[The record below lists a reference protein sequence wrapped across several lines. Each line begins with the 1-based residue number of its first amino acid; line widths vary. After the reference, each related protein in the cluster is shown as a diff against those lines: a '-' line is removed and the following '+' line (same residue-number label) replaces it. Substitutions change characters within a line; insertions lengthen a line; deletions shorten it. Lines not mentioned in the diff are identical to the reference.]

1 VTNQTPTSSGPQ
13 AVPGLMSQAEKHFQA
28 GRLGDAEV
36 LLRNALK
43 IQPNNADAL
52 YALGLVAYRAGKPD
66 AAILLIAEAI
76 DLNPSAVRFHTN
88 ICAMY
93 EMTGQLQKAIEH
105 GRIAVTLKPQSS
117 EAHNNLGVAYLSSG
131 EPSIAVEH
139 FTKAI
144 EADKR
149 NADALSNRSK
159 AQIRLRRPADAA
171 RDARAAS
178 ELVPNNASAL
188 NGLAAA
194 LVALNDHA
202 GAEAAVRR
210 ALAIQPGNLEAM
222 LNLAIALKGQKKLED
237 ALAIANQ
244 TAQMFPGRVEPLSL
258 AAEIYLDRRADEA
271 AARLIEQA
279 LALDP
284 DDAGTLLVAGR
295 LHTEGLRPEKALE
308 FFRRAV
314 ASQPASSEAH
324 LMLGIALRQSGQ
336 FDAAIKSIE
345 HAMALNPENVAAY
358 LEISEAKQ
366 FVSESDPHFVSMK
379 RLSESAA
386 ASSRD
391 QVAPLYFALGKAFDD
406 LNQPDQA
413 FASFEKACALMR
425 RSITFSEP
433 VALELFD
440 RIQRDF
446 TPAVVERLS
455 GSGDPS
461 QLPLFVMGMPR
472 SGTTLVEQ
480 ILSSHPMVM
489 GGGELVDVRD
499 ALGDLRSRV
508 EGNPPY
514 PEMLQSLSVKDVQ
527 LFGNL
532 VARRLGRRAD
542 GRQHITD
549 KMTSNFFFVGLL
561 HLALP
566 RAKII
571 HVRRNA
577 VDTCLSCYTK
587 LFRSGVEYSYDLG
600 ELGRYYAAYDRLMA
614 HWKRVLPPGA
624 FLEVRYEDVVGDLE
638 GQAKRILSHCDLPW
652 DESVLAFHQNE
663 RSVRTA
669 SGLQVRQ
676 PLYASSVARWRRY
689 EAHLSPLLKELGDL
703 ANQ

>member
-1 VTNQTPTSSGPQ
+1 VSNQSPTSSGPQ
-13 AVPGLMSQAEKHFQA
+13 TVPGLMSQAEKHFQA
-28 GRLGDAEV
+28 GRLGEAEV

-52 YALGLVAYRAGKPD
+52 YALGLVAYRVGKPD

-76 DLNPSAVRFHTN
+76 DIDPSAVRFHTN

-93 EMTGQLQKAIEH
+93 ENAGQFQKAVEH

-144 EADKR
+144 EADTR

-159 AQIRLRRPADAA
+159 TYLRLRRLEEAE
-171 RDARAAS
+171 RDARAATEIS
-178 ELVPNNASAL
+178 PNHGAAH

-194 LVALNDHA
+194 LIALTDHA
-202 GAEAAVRR
+202 GAETAVRR
-210 ALAIQPGNLEAM
+210 ALALAPGNLEAM
-222 LNLAIALKGQKKLED
+222 LNLVIALIGQKKLDD

-244 TAQMFPGRVEPLSL
+244 TTQMFPDRVEPLSL
-258 AAEIYLDRRADEA
+258 AAAICLDRRAYEA
-271 AARLIEQA
+271 AARLIERA

-284 DDAGTLLVAGR
+284 DNVETLLVAGR
-295 LHTEGLRPEKALE
+295 LHNEELRPQKGLE
-308 FFRRAV
+308 FLQRAV
-314 ASQPASSEAH
+314 AAQPANADARN
-324 LMLGIALRQSGQ
+324 LLGNALRQAGQ
-336 FDAAIKSIE
+336 FEAALKAFEYSL
-345 HAMALNPENVAAY
+345 ALSPENCGVYFDIA
-358 LEISEAKQ
+358 EAKR
-366 FVSESDPHFVSMK
+366 FVSEDDPH
-379 RLSESAA
+379 LAA
-386 ASSRD
+386 MLALDRNAATR
-391 QVAPLYFALGKAFDD
+391 APAQQMLLNFALGKAFDD
-406 LNQPDQA
+406 LNRPHEA
-413 FASFEKACALMR
+413 FANFQKACTIK
-425 RSITFSEP
+425 RSDTPYAEASS
-433 VALELFD
+433 LELFS
-440 RIQRDF
+440 RIQHHF
-446 TPAVVERLS
+446 TRSVVDRLS

-461 QLPLFVMGMPR
+461 PLPIYVIGMPR

-480 ILSSHPMVM
+480 IISSHPMVL

-499 ALGDLRSRV
+499 SLSDLRTRV
-508 EGNPPY
+508 AGQRPF
-514 PEMLQSLSVKDVQ
+514 PEMLETLNSDDVRLLGQSIVRRM
-527 LFGNL
+527 
-532 VARRLGRRAD
+532 ARRSQGRLR
-542 GRQHITD
+542 ITD
-549 KMTSNFFFVGLL
+549 KMTSNFFFMGML

-566 RAKII
+566 QAKII

-587 LFRSGVEYSYDLG
+587 LFLSGVEYSYDLG

-614 HWKRVLPPGA
+614 HWKHVLPPGA

-689 EAHLSPLLKELGDL
+689 EANLSPLLKELGDL

>member
-1 VTNQTPTSSGPQ
+1 VSNQNPTSSGPQ
-13 AVPGLMSQAEKHFQA
+13 TVPGLMSQAEKHFQA

-93 EMTGQLQKAIEH
+93 EMTGQRQKAIEH

-149 NADALSNRSK
+149 NSDALSNRSK
-159 AQIRLRRPADAA
+159 AQIRLRRPVDAE
-171 RDARAAS
+171 RDARAATEIS
-178 ELVPNNASAL
+178 PNNAAAQ

-194 LVALNDHA
+194 LIALNDYA

-210 ALAIQPGNLEAM
+210 ALAIVPGNLEAM
-222 LNLAIALKGQKKLED
+222 LNLAVALKGQKKLDD

-258 AAEIYLDRRADEA
+258 AAAVCIDRRAHEA

-284 DDAGTLLVAGR
+284 DNVETLLVAGR
-295 LHTEGLRPEKALE
+295 LNNEELRPHKGLE
-308 FFRRAV
+308 FLQRAV
-314 ASQPASSEAH
+314 AAQPANAEAH
-324 LMLGIALRQSGQ
+324 NLLGNALRQAGQ
-336 FDAAIKSIE
+336 FDAALKAFERSLS
-345 HAMALNPENVAAY
+345 LNPENCGAY
-358 LEISEAKQ
+358 IDIAEAKR
-366 FVSESDPHFVSMK
+366 FASAEDPHLVAMLALDK
-379 RLSESAA
+379 NAA
-386 ASSRD
+386 TR
-391 QVAPLYFALGKAFDD
+391 APAQQMMLHFALGKAFDD
-406 LNQPDQA
+406 LNRPDEA
-413 FASFEKACALMR
+413 FANFQKACAIK
-425 RSITFSEP
+425 RSDVAYAEGE
-433 VALELFD
+433 ALELFS

-446 TPAVVERLS
+446 TPAVVDRLS
-455 GSGDPS
+455 GGGDPS
-461 QLPLFVMGMPR
+461 QLPIYVIGMPR
-472 SGTTLVEQ
+472 SGTTLIEQ
-480 ILSSHPMVM
+480 IISSHPMVL
-489 GGGELVDVRD
+489 GGGELPDVRD
-499 ALGDLRSRV
+499 ALGDLRTRID
-508 EGNPPY
+508 GQRPF
-514 PEMLQSLSVKDVQ
+514 PEMLESLKSDDVR
-527 LFGNL
+527 LFGQNL
-532 VARRLGRRAD
+532 ARRMAHKAQGRLR
-542 GRQHITD
+542 ITD
-549 KMTSNFFFVGLL
+549 KMTSNFLFMGML

-566 RAKII
+566 QAKII

-587 LFRSGVEYSYDLG
+587 LFLSGVEYSYDLG

-614 HWKRVLPPGA
+614 HWKRVLPAGA

-652 DESVLAFHQNE
+652 DPSVLSFHQNE

-689 EAHLSPLLKELGDL
+689 ESHLAPLLRELGPL
-703 ANQ
+703 AQ